1 MFNLFGKKEASVKV
15 IDKIWM
21 SEKAKWNGLLE
32 QWKKNPELILIT
44 WFDVTLHQLETFFA
58 KEINAPVSLYNVREI
73 HRPQLEGRQ
82 IIFTEHHPLRKKEQE
97 LFIQWQLSEA
107 VVYSSMD
114 EPLFQ
119 QFGGEKII
127 QLMKQLG
134 MPEEGVVEHKMIS
147 SSIQNAQE
155 KIEKKVTMEHTAPS
169 QQQWMER
176 NLPA

>member
-1 MFNLFGKKEASVKV
+1 MFNLFKKKEAPIRI

-21 SEKAKWNGLLE
+21 SEKAKWNGLLQ
-32 QWKKNPELILIT
+32 QWKKNPDLVLIT
-44 WFDVTLHQLETFFA
+44 WFDATLHQLETFFA
-58 KEINAPVSLYNVREI
+58 KETSSPVSLYNAREM

-82 IIFTEHHPLRKKEQE
+82 LIFAEHHPMRKKEQE

-119 QFGGEKII
+119 KFGGEKII

-134 MPEEGVVEHKMIS
+134 MPEEGVIEHKMIS
-147 SSIQNAQE
+147 KSIENAQE
-155 KIEKKVTMEHTAPS
+155 KIEKKVSIEHTASS